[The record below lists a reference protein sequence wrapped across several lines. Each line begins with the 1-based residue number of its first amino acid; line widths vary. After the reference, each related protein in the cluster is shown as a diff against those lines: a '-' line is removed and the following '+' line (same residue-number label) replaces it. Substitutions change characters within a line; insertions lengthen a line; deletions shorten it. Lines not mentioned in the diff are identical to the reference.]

1 MGAMRLRGLKM
12 RLISNAALCLGF
24 GILAGLHGA
33 SARADNEVG
42 AGDHPNTFALGL
54 YHVDFHVHADDISG
68 PFTPPGLNVRNPSV
82 NTLYI
87 AYMRRL
93 SPHFDTE
100 LTLGVPPVT
109 RSVAKGPALVGS
121 VPFNGQTIAT
131 TRWLAPTL
139 LLKYYLFSP
148 DAMFRPYLGVGVNYT
163 KFTSRQVTAAGD
175 AISGGPTSLSLPVS
189 VGPALNAGVAY
200 HPFDRVTV
208 IASYSGSWVNSRLTT
223 DTAGVLRTSHVE
235 FNPRAFVL
243 AVGYQF

>member
-1 MGAMRLRGLKM
+1 MRCINNGAVWLGLG
-12 RLISNAALCLGF
+12 L
-24 GILAGLHGA
+24 LAGLHA
-33 SARADNEVG
+33 AAARADNDTG
-42 AGDHPNTFALGL
+42 AGDHPNTLALGL
-54 YHVDFHVHADDISG
+54 YQVSFHVHADDISG
-68 PFTPPGLNVRNPSV
+68 PFTPPGLNVRNPSI

-93 SPHFDTE
+93 SPHFDAE
-100 LTLGVPPVT
+100 LALGVPPLT
-109 RSVAKGPALVGS
+109 RSVAKGPAQVGS

-131 TRWLAPTL
+131 VRWLAPNL

-163 KFTSRQVTAAGD
+163 KFISRQVTAAGD

-189 VGPALNAGVAY
+189 VGPVLNAGVAY
-200 HPFDRVTV
+200 HPFGRVTV